1 MRKRAFTC
9 LIFSTISALAAE
21 LEPIQIESSK
31 LDETFI
37 DSAQTVDI
45 VNRTKID
52 ATQIS
57 DVKDLSSIIP
67 NTNISGIGD
76 RLART
81 FTLRGI
87 SNYVTYESSVAMYID
102 DVAIPFSFGYGVLD
116 WNNIASIEVAKGPQ
130 GTQYGKNA
138 ESGVISVY
146 TKPISKTFSSEA
158 KIGIGSYNSK
168 EFYGRVSGPV
178 NDNLSYSLSAG
189 KVTRDGFSDN
199 VLTGK
204 SFDDREMNAYSGKLL
219 FRPDSHWDIALNA
232 TKISTDDGGTA
243 FKVDT
248 KENPRSVDNEPFND
262 FSKMDN
268 NLISALVR
276 YHANNYTF
284 TSTTSYAKE
293 SVKRNDYVNIP
304 NLGGVVLDFDVNIE
318 EVTQEMRVNYIKNN
332 FDLLVGLFYSDKL
345 NFDYLEKQYLY
356 HVPSISSV
364 NNLENPDE
372 NKALFTEFK
381 YTITPRYSVNA
392 GVRFQET
399 KRSFKR
405 DLNLFTQP
413 VTHADVET
421 KWRHVLPCLSFSYY
435 PHENGQ
441 LYARYAKGYRPGG
454 YNYRA
459 PTTTLV
465 PYEPEI
471 ADSYELGYKEMTAEG
486 LTLSSALFY
495 NDISDHRV
503 IVFFNDLS
511 TQTSNSD
518 HAYSYGAELSINYEQ
533 ADWFIFSALGLTE
546 AKYKNFT
553 SGTKDYSGNHL
564 VDVPDMTLSIGGKY
578 QLNQYLYAQ
587 SDIRYMGKRYYN
599 IENTAHESGYE
610 TVNIAVGY
618 ERDGWKTLVYV
629 NNVFDKKYVD
639 FMIHTPSHDYYHFG
653 DPRVLGI
660 KVSKNF

>member
-1 MRKRAFTC
+1 MKKRAFIYLVFFTAN
-9 LIFSTISALAAE
+9 ALAIE
-21 LEPIQIESSK
+21 LEPIKIESSK
-31 LDETFI
+31 LDETFM

-76 RLART
+76 RSART

-102 DVAIPFSFGYGVLD
+102 DVAVPFSFGYGVLD

-158 KIGIGSYNSK
+158 QIGMGSYNSK

-178 NDNLSYSLSAG
+178 NDKLSYSFSAG

-204 SFDDREMNAYSGKLL
+204 SFDDREMNGYSGKLL
-219 FRPDSHWDIALNA
+219 FRPDSHWDLALN
-232 TKISTDDGGTA
+232 TTNISTDDGGTA

-248 KENPRSVDNEPFND
+248 KENPRSIDNEPFND

-293 SVKRNDYVNIP
+293 SVKRNDYVDIS
-304 NLGGVVLDFDVNIE
+304 GGVVLDFDVNIE

-345 NFDYLEKQYLY
+345 NFDYLEKQYIY
-356 HVPSISSV
+356 HLPTISSV

-372 NKALFTEFK
+372 NKAFFTEFK

-399 KRSFKR
+399 TRSFER

-421 KWRHVLPCLSFSYY
+421 KWRHILPSLCFSYY

-471 ADSYELGYKEMTAEG
+471 ADSYELGYKEMTVDG

-495 NDISDHRV
+495 NDITDHRV
-503 IVFFNDLS
+503 IVFFDDLS
-511 TQTSNSD
+511 TQTRNAD

-533 ADWFIFSALGLTE
+533 ADWSIFSVLGMTQ

-553 SGTKDYSGNHL
+553 AGAQDYSGNHL
-564 VDVPDMTLSIGGKY
+564 LDVPDMTLSIGGKY
-578 QLNQYLYAQ
+578 QLDSYFYAQ

-599 IENTAHESGYE
+599 IENTASESGYE

-618 ERDGWKTLVYV
+618 ERDGWKTLAYV
-629 NNVFDKKYVD
+629 NNVFDKEYVD
-639 FMIHTPSHDYYHFG
+639 FMIHTPSHDYCHFG
-653 DPRVLGI
+653 DPRVVGI